1 MHSGAEPPA
10 FAPVQSPHGSLAKGL
25 AGLAVSG
32 GRSEFP
38 VVPLEAT
45 LVKAL
50 LGWAAGAAQSVEVK
64 GSYDGWGPAR
74 RLQKQPDGSWSIAAY
89 LSPGV
94 YQVGLRVFSIA
105 SWLRPRSLTSYT
117 HQLVHRF

>member
-1 MHSGAEPPA
+1 MHSVAEQPA
-10 FAPVQSPHGSLAKGL
+10 LAPAQSPHGSLAKGL

-50 LGWAAGAAQSVEVK
+50 LGWASGSAQSVEVK

-94 YQVGLRVFSIA
+94 YQVGLGVLSVA
-105 SWLRPRSLTSYT
+105 SRLRRRSLTAHT
-117 HQLVHRF
+117 HQLVRRF